1 MHRVVSVRG
10 ARGAAVSHHNNN
22 PSVRPLAM
30 PDPMVGDRV
39 QISGIGGRPQLNGM
53 FGTVT
58 GRAPNSR
65 LIVRLE
71 NIESEVVSLN
81 PAKLSTVGGGGSGGG
96 GSRSVPATPP
106 S

>member
-1 MHRVVSVRG
+1 
-10 ARGAAVSHHNNN
+10 
-22 PSVRPLAM
+22 M